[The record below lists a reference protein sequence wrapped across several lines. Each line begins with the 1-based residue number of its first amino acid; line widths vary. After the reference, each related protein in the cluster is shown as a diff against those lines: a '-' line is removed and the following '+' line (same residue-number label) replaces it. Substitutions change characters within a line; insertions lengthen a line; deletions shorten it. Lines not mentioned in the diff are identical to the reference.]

1 MTKLVLVALAVAI
14 AWYFLRKPPR
24 TAGRR
29 DALAEARALL
39 GVQDGADVEAIRAAH
54 RRLMARVH
62 PDQGG
67 TQELARKVN
76 TARDLLISHL
86 QH

>member
-1 MTKLVLVALAVAI
+1 MTKLVLAVMAVAI

-24 TAGRR
+24 STGRGPG
-29 DALAEARALL
+29 LAEARALL
-39 GVQDGADVEAIRAAH
+39 GVHEGADAEAIRAAH

-76 TARDLLISHL
+76 AARDLLISHL
-86 QH
+86 QR